1 MLFSDLTP
9 LDLFELSGD
18 EPVAERIYDSLVSA
32 VNDQFDLTV
41 GESRLEAILYG
52 AALTFARAGYTQ
64 KSAALQG
71 LLSNVDEL
79 LPVLENGYGIRPPFD
94 ATFADRKAELARRM
108 RRPSVWTKV
117 AIETALAELLG
128 DDFIAYRP
136 TPLADVVRW
145 PVDIE
150 EPQINL
156 QPPTVERKIVRLLDA
171 VSFTGVE
178 LEIRYEL
185 VTSPRAPSA
194 PGAADL
200 VVGDKVVVDGSILGL
215 TETVEVI
222 AVDSVTTDGDPKSFR
237 ASFRFAHDAGTLG
250 FTHPYPAWQTTKRHS
265 LVILTAAAA
274 ADPET
279 RARVHAQMQRMAR
292 GCSTWDIVAS
302 DDAVE
307 TNQFLVGR
315 PGLGL
320 ETIGQITI

>member
-9 LDLFELSGD
+9 LDLFELSAE

-41 GESRLEAILYG
+41 GESRMEAILYG
-52 AALTFARAGYTQ
+52 IALTFARAGLTQ

-79 LPVLENGYGIRPPFD
+79 LPVLEDGYGIRPPFD
-94 ATFADRKAELARRM
+94 ATFADRKADLARRM
-108 RRPSVWTKV
+108 LRPGVWTKV
-117 AIETALAELLG
+117 AIEAALTDLLG
-128 DDFIAYRP
+128 DDFVAYRP

-156 QPPTVERKIVRLLDA
+156 QPSTVERKIVRLLDA

-178 LEIRYEL
+178 LDITYEL
-185 VTSPRAPSA
+185 VASPRAPNA

-200 VVGDKVVVDGSILGL
+200 VVGDMVVVDGSILGL
-215 TETVEVI
+215 TEAVEVV

-237 ASFRFAHDAGTLG
+237 AEFRFAHDAGTLG

-265 LVILTAAAA
+265 LVVLTAAAA

-279 RARVHAQMQRMAR
+279 RAKVHAQMRRMAR
-292 GCSTWDIVAS
+292 GSSTWDVVAS
-302 DDAVE
+302 TDAIV
-307 TNQFLVGR
+307 TDQLLVGQ

-320 ETIGQITI
+320 KTIGAVTI